1 MDKRIIMLEGDSWR
15 IRTDSGVLS
24 KSEQAEV
31 REYFDVIRMPNRILG
46 GKLTVASG
54 VDRDTISERME
65 YFYDGRAEVVLYG
78 RNRSS

>member
-31 REYFDVIRMPNRILG
+31 REYFDVIRMPYRILG
-46 GKLTVASG
+46 GS
-54 VDRDTISERME
+54 
-65 YFYDGRAEVVLYG
+65 
-78 RNRSS
+78 